1 MRWSLIFG
9 NLQTMCARSRY
20 ESFSVSICLSLH
32 CTSAAMRVDSVLAC
46 MGDALDAAEELRRV
60 QEVLGEIP
68 RNDLRIPYE
77 RISF

>member
-1 MRWSLIFG
+1 MRPLKVQELFG
-9 NLQTMCARSRY
+9 FNVLVLTLYQCGN
-20 ESFSVSICLSLH
+20 E
-32 CTSAAMRVDSVLAC
+32 RVDSALAC

-68 RNDLRIPYE
+68 RNELRILYE